1 MILKLILKDIKA
13 YQNLIFL
20 RILVPMAI
28 LNSLFSLKFYP
39 VGGYIIAG
47 CMVIVVASSL
57 FSFSEKSRNTE
68 ILTRSLPVTNL
79 SVVIAR
85 YFTTA
90 IISMSGM
97 VLYYLSAY
105 IVSFIYD
112 NAMTCIDDLNHLK
125 ILFVAI
131 SFLSI
136 HTSIFIPA
144 VFRLRLLGSILTFII
159 GMVAAILTTVF
170 FFNPYKLS
178 FKPSFEPDDFLKV
191 GILAIIIVLALMI
204 STTLSTFF
212 YRKRVF

>member
-1 MILKLILKDIKA
+1 MMLKLILKDLRA
-13 YQNLIFL
+13 YQKLIFL
-20 RILVPMAI
+20 QILLPMAI

-47 CMVIVVASSL
+47 CMVIAVASSF
-57 FSFSEKSRNTE
+57 FSFSEKNRNTE
-68 ILTRSLPVTNL
+68 ILTRSLPVTDL

-105 IVSFIYD
+105 IVSFVYD
-112 NAMTCIDDLNHLK
+112 NPKTHLDDLSHLK
-125 ILFVAI
+125 IVFIVI

-144 VFRLRLLGSILTFII
+144 VFKFRLLGSILTFII
-159 GMVAAILTTVF
+159 GMVAAILTTVVF
-170 FFNPYKLS
+170 FKPYKLS
-178 FKPSFEPDDFLKV
+178 FKPVFEPDDILKV
-191 GILAIIIVLALMI
+191 GILTMIIVLALLI
-204 STTLSTFF
+204 STALSTFF
-212 YRKRVF
+212 YRKREL